1 MALEINLVPD
11 IKNEMLK
18 AMKIRNYTFF
28 ICIIIAAASIATS
41 LIFWSIAAGQQAVA
55 DSKKATLTTL
65 SAKVN
70 SYSDL
75 SDFITIKNQLSDLS
89 DLSANR
95 RVFSRIFNVLS
106 ALIPTGADTITI
118 SRLSVNLESENPKI
132 EFDGQA
138 NAGAEPYIDYNV
150 LDSFKKSMQ
159 YMRYDYGEYVDRNGD
174 TIPAYCMVENAA
186 DGATLYDVEK
196 KSYYALWLI
205 DGEGCN
211 PSAEDSDEDE
221 DVDAASKAL
230 TDTEIQSIVGSYSKI
245 EDYNGQRVVRIWR
258 TPQFDDWY
266 NDSET
271 GSRPHMD
278 LDGNI
283 SNVPHFESTCISY
296 QGVEKS
302 NGKISW
308 ASLNESCKLVPDGAE
323 GMTISSSSN
332 GREDEYSTLVLRFSA
347 SITFAP
353 EVFAFSNHHMLA
365 LGPTNRVNVTDSY
378 VQIQSIFAKRASDCA
393 EDDLACISSGGG
405 N

>member
-28 ICIIIAAASIATS
+28 ACIIIAVASVVTS

-55 DSKKATLTTL
+55 DGKKATLATL
-65 SAKVN
+65 STKVN

-75 SDFITIKNQLSDLS
+75 SDFLTIKNQLSELS
-89 DLSANR
+89 NLSANR
-95 RVFSRIFNVLS
+95 RVFSRVFNILS

-118 SRLSVNLESENPKI
+118 SRLNVDLESENPRI

-138 NAGAEPYIDYNV
+138 NAGTEPYIDYNV

-174 TIPAYCMVENAA
+174 TIPSYCMIENAA
-186 DGATLYDVEK
+186 DGATLYDVDK
-196 KSYYALWLI
+196 KSYYAFWLI

-211 PSAEDSDEDE
+211 PSAEFSDEEID
-221 DVDAASKAL
+221 DTNKTL
-230 TDTEIQSIVGSYSKI
+230 TDAEIQSIVGSYSKI
-245 EDYNGQRVVRIWR
+245 EEYNGQRVVRVWR

-266 NDSET
+266 NESET

-283 SNVPHFESTCISY
+283 SNVPHFESTCTTY
-296 QGVEKS
+296 QGTERS
-302 NGKISW
+302 DGRINW
-308 ASLNESCKLVPDGAE
+308 ASLNESCKLVPEGAE
-323 GMTISSSSN
+323 GMVISSSSN

-347 SITFAP
+347 SITFTP
-353 EVFAFSNHHMLA
+353 EVFTFSNHHMLA

-378 VQIQSIFAKRASDCA
+378 VQIQSIFAKRASDC
-393 EDDLACISSGGG
+393 EEGDVACVSSGGG
-405 N
+405 Y